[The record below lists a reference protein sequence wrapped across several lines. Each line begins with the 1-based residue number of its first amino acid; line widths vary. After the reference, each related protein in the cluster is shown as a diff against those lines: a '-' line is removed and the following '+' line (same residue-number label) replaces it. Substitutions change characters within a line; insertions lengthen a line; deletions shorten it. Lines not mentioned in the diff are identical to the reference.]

1 MASLQSNILKKHP
14 SKKLVEIFVVT
25 FRTDSIESVIRLL
38 EIAVGRWKVR
48 GVCRFPRRILK
59 KEKNVKIERAVNEKM
74 RN

>member
-1 MASLQSNILKKHP
+1 M
-14 SKKLVEIFVVT
+14 VEIFVVT

>member
-1 MASLQSNILKKHP
+1 MD
-14 SKKLVEIFVVT
+14 EIFVVT

-38 EIAVGRWKVR
+38 EIAVGRR
-48 GVCRFPRRILK
+48 RCVCRFPRRILK